1 MIGRPPVSTGGLF
14 HPLEP
19 DRIRI
24 TRLRFSLA
32 IPFRKDFH
40 HVSEHHRHPAP
51 HRPDRRSRQLDVR
64 ALVLLAILL
73 AAGFILNFTVGKA
86 ISGISGGMISP
97 EFIISAFC
105 LTILVVRPNIGQAL
119 VIGLISA
126 AVIQITTTSPFVDF
140 AAEGI
145 AAMLMA
151 GIVNAAGKNGQ
162 VKPAVAIVATF
173 VTTFVSGVIFMVIKM
188 AMLGVVGELAAAML
202 PVVAMTAVFNAILV
216 GALYLPIQKALK
228 LN

>member
-1 MIGRPPVSTGGLF
+1 MSQNNVSQPRTIAAVDHG
-14 HPLEP
+14 
-19 DRIRI
+19 
-24 TRLRFSLA
+24 
-32 IPFRKDFH
+32 K
-40 HVSEHHRHPAP
+40 
-51 HRPDRRSRQLDVR
+51 LDVR

-86 ISGISGGMISP
+86 ISSISGGMISP

-126 AVIQITTTSPFVDF
+126 AVIQITTTSPFIDF

-151 GIVNAAGKNGQ
+151 GIVNAAGAKGEI
-162 VKPAVAIVATF
+162 KPAVAIVATF
-173 VTTFVSGVIFMVIKM
+173 VTTFVSGAIFMVIKM

-202 PVVAMTAVFNAILV
+202 PVVALTAVFNAILV
-216 GALYLPIQKALK
+216 GALYVPIKKALK
-228 LN
+228 LS

>member
-1 MIGRPPVSTGGLF
+1 MSQNTTAAQPRTVQTA
-14 HPLEP
+14 
-19 DRIRI
+19 DRG
-24 TRLRFSLA
+24 
-32 IPFRKDFH
+32 K
-40 HVSEHHRHPAP
+40 
-51 HRPDRRSRQLDVR
+51 LDIR

-105 LTILVVRPNIGQAL
+105 LTILVIRPNIGQAL

-145 AAMLMA
+145 AAML
-151 GIVNAAGKNGQ
+151 
-162 VKPAVAIVATF
+162 
-173 VTTFVSGVIFMVIKM
+173 
-188 AMLGVVGELAAAML
+188 VVGELAAAML

>member
-1 MIGRPPVSTGGLF
+1 MSQNTTAAQPRIVQTA
-14 HPLEP
+14 
-19 DRIRI
+19 DRG
-24 TRLRFSLA
+24 
-32 IPFRKDFH
+32 K
-40 HVSEHHRHPAP
+40 
-51 HRPDRRSRQLDVR
+51 LDVR

-73 AAGFILNFTVGKA
+73 AAGFILNFTVGN
-86 ISGISGGMISP
+86 
-97 EFIISAFC
+97 IISAFC

-162 VKPAVAIVATF
+162 VKPAIAIVATF
-173 VTTFVSGVIFMVIKM
+173 LTTFVSGVIFMVIKM

-216 GALYLPIQKALK
+216 GALYLPIQKALG

>member
-1 MIGRPPVSTGGLF
+1 MSQNTTATQPRTVQTA
-14 HPLEP
+14 
-19 DRIRI
+19 DRG
-24 TRLRFSLA
+24 
-32 IPFRKDFH
+32 K
-40 HVSEHHRHPAP
+40 
-51 HRPDRRSRQLDVR
+51 LDVR

-145 AAMLMA
+145 AAML
-151 GIVNAAGKNGQ
+151 IAGKNGQ
-162 VKPAVAIVATF
+162 VKPAIAIVATF
-173 VTTFVSGVIFMVIKM
+173 LTTFVSGVIFMVIKM

-216 GALYLPIQKALK
+216 GALYLPIQKALR